1 MPYQS
6 DALRAAA
13 VTVWPLKRTRVPMS
27 LFDILAGFGGLPT
40 VSELARQIA
49 QRSYAL
55 VRESVDA
62 RTSAM
67 TRAEARGY
75 VWAKAMPVI
84 RGEIETLRQRHPRL
98 TTDACGRVI
107 ELASQRVVQS
117 VLTDVGRDRPRRWV
131 RHAA

>member
-1 MPYQS
+1 
-6 DALRAAA
+6 
-13 VTVWPLKRTRVPMS
+13 MS